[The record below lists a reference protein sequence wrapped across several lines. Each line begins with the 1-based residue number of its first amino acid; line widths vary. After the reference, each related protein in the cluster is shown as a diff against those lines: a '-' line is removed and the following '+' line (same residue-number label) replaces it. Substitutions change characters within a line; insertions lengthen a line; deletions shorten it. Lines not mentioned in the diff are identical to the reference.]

1 MTNIDEL
8 KYKSDLVQSTQYQE
22 VRKTQIEKLIRL
34 SLTDIDSNEFKGMV
48 KLIAKTDDW
57 KKEYD
62 SYVKREEN
70 KRSSL

>member
-1 MTNIDEL
+1 MANIDEL

-62 SYVKREEN
+62 SCIKREEN